1 MKKQIFF
8 LSIAIFFTVKIN
20 AQVGIN
26 DTNTAP
32 NASAMLDV
40 SSTTK
45 GFLPPRMTS
54 AQRTV
59 IFSPADGLLVFDS
72 DTQSY
77 WFRQSGAW
85 VELPKNNYWQLNGS
99 AGNEIKN
106 INSGGFWSANA
117 TGLTTL
123 SDDSSNPPIAPSTGA
138 GTRMMWIPSRSAFRV
153 GTVDDDSWNAT
164 NSGLFSFASGYDTK
178 ANGKYSTALGFAT
191 IASGK
196 LSTAMGTQTTAG
208 GTYSTAMGYYTTAN
222 GGNSTAIGYGTT
234 ASNYYATALGASTTA
249 SGRYSTAIGSSTIA
263 SGLYSTA
270 MGESSTASGSNSTAM
285 GYSTIASGNYSTV
298 IGLFNIDNS
307 NGLFMV
313 GNGTYSNHFT
323 AFIIRKDNNRV
334 GIGMEDP
341 SAMLHVD
348 QFTRLGNDAPAIR
361 MKKFTGNTATM
372 VGGSTTIVHGLT
384 ASKILS
390 ISIVIDL
397 GLAGNVTEHYT
408 QSSGYQ
414 TDISFEATNIY
425 VWNSPANSANILNK
439 PFKVLVTYEQ

>member
-1 MKKQIFF
+1 MKKQVFF

-40 SSTTK
+40 SSTSK
-45 GFLPPRMTS
+45 GLLPPRMTS

-85 VELPKNNYWQLNGS
+85 IELPKNNYWQLNGS

-117 TGLTTL
+117 IGLSPY
-123 SDDSSNPPIAPSTGA
+123 SDDISNPPTAPVSDY
-138 GTRMMWIPSRSAFRV
+138 GTRLMWIPSRSAFRV
-153 GTVDDDSWNAT
+153 GTLSLDRYNWDAT
-164 NSGLFSFASGYDTK
+164 NIGLFSFASGYDTK
-178 ANGKYSTALGFAT
+178 ASGKYSTAFGSSAKAT
-191 IASGK
+191 GSHTTAIGNSTEARG
-196 LSTAMGTQTTAG
+196 LVSTAMGLSTSAIG
-208 GTYSTAMGYYTTAN
+208 DYSTSMGR
-222 GGNSTAIGYGTT
+222 STHAI
-234 ASNYYATALGASTTA
+234 
-249 SGRYSTAIGSSTIA
+249 
-263 SGLYSTA
+263 
-270 MGESSTASGSNSTAM
+270 GESSTAFGSYTSANGKSSTSMGNGSTANGDYSFAM
-285 GYSTIASGNYSTV
+285 GYLTIASPSYSTSLG
-298 IGLFNIDNS
+298 IYNIDNP

-313 GNGTYSNHFT
+313 GNGSYSNRFT

-341 SAMLHVD
+341 TAMLHVD
-348 QFTRLGNDAPAIR
+348 QFTKLGNDAPAIR
-361 MKKFTGNTATM
+361 MKKFTGNTATT

-397 GLAGNVTEHYT
+397 GLAGNVTEHYM

-414 TDISFEATNIY
+414 TDVSFEATNIY